1 MKKPISATIEEDL
14 ISWVDREISARNK
27 YRNRSHLIEI
37 AIDLLRKQE
46 KKEEKR

>member
-27 YRNRSHLIEI
+27 YRNRSHLI
-37 AIDLLRKQE
+37 DLLRKQE